1 MNSPLKMRYIALLR
15 GINAGTLRRVDMG
28 TLRQLFERLGYTQV
42 SSYLNSGNI
51 LFEAGQNSEEIRRKV
66 ETSLSEE
73 LGFEIPTLI
82 KSDLELRNIVN
93 AIPTSWQNDSA
104 QRTDVAFLFPEID
117 TEGVLA
123 DLPVRRDSII
133 LWYVPGAVIWN
144 LDRKNLNK
152 SRLSNIISHP
162 HYQLMTVRNLN
173 TARYLAGVN
182 QGMKYH
188 E

>member
-1 MNSPLKMRYIALLR
+1 MNRKYIALFR
-15 GINAGTLRRVDMG
+15 GINAGTLRRVEME

-51 LFEAGQNSEEIRRKV
+51 LFDAGQDAAEIRRKV
-66 ETSLSEE
+66 ETSLSEK

-82 KSDLELRNIVN
+82 KSDMELQSIVN
-93 AIPTSWQNDSA
+93 AIPATWQNDSM

-117 TEGVLA
+117 TEKILS
-123 DLPVRRDSII
+123 DLPVKRDFIN
-133 LWYVPGAVIWN
+133 LRYVPGAVIWN

-152 SRLSNIISHP
+152 SRLSKIISHP
-162 HYQLMTVRNLN
+162 HYQLMTVRNVN

-182 QGMKYH
+182 QGVKTP